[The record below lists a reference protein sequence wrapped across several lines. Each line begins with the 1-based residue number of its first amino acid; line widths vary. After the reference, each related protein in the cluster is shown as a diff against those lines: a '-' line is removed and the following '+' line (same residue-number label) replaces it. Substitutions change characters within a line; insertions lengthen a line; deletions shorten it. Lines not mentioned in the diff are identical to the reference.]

1 MKTLINQVVMLLFG
15 FASFGQAD
23 LKKLDLPETAKPAL
37 KQVVKPALKK
47 KSVELA
53 KKKQPTTPPPSIKN
67 TKIDQP
73 LKAPQIGTTKTETKH
88 YDKVYDNKDGLAK
101 VKQFNKY
108 GFIDNTKKE
117 VIPCSYD
124 YAGDFQK
131 GMVVVKMGN
140 KAGILDKKGRAI
152 YPCFYEDARII
163 NNIPSVKKDGKW
175 LTK

>member
-1 MKTLINQVVMLLFG
+1 MRTLINLIILLLVG
-15 FASFGQAD
+15 LSCFGQAD
-23 LKKLDLPETAKPAL
+23 LKKLDLPETAKPKKVIKPAI
-37 KQVVKPALKK
+37 KKKPVEVVKKKPA
-47 KSVELA
+47 A
-53 KKKQPTTPPPSIKN
+53 NTPPAIKKN
-67 TKIDQP
+67 NFDQP
-73 LKAPQIGTTKTETKH
+73 LKAPQIGTTKTEAKH
-88 YDKVYDNKDGLAK
+88 YDKIYDYKDGLAK

-124 YAGDFQK
+124 YAGDFQN

-140 KAGILDKKGRAI
+140 KAGILDNKGRAI

>member
-1 MKTLINQVVMLLFG
+1 MKTIIHLIVLLFFG
-15 FASFGQAD
+15 FTSFGQAD
-23 LKKLDLPETAKPAL
+23 LKKLDLPETAKPAP
-37 KQVVKPALKK
+37 KKAVKPVVKKK
-47 KSVELA
+47 PVEVA
-53 KKKQPTTPPPSIKN
+53 KKKQPAAPPATSKN

-73 LKAPQIGTTKTETKH
+73 LKAPQIGTTKTEAKH
-88 YDKVYDNKDGLAK
+88 YDKVYEYKDGLAK

-124 YAGDFQK
+124 YVGDFQS

-152 YPCFYEDARII
+152 YPCFYEDARIT

>member
-1 MKTLINQVVMLLFG
+1 MKAIINLIVLLLVG
-15 FASFGQAD
+15 LTCLGQAD
-23 LKKLDLPETAKPAL
+23 LKKLDLPEAAKPAP
-37 KQVVKPALKK
+37 KKVIKPAVKK
-47 KSVELA
+47 KPVEVV
-53 KKKQPTTPPPSIKN
+53 KKKQPATPPPANKT

-73 LKAPQIGTTKTETKH
+73 LKAPQIGTTKTEAKH
-88 YDKVYDNKDGLAK
+88 YDKVYDYKDGLAK

-117 VIPCSYD
+117 IIPCSYD
-124 YAGDFQK
+124 YAGDFQN

-163 NNIPSVKKDGKW
+163 NNVPSVKKDGKW
-175 LTK
+175 LSK